1 MFSQSIFKNQ
11 IFRSNRRLWNTTT
24 RPKNVGNPPPPP
36 RLTFTTLF
44 LRSHLRLPPLSLQI
58 RHRSLL
64 SHPPLPSLFRPRS
77 PPLSPP
83 MSSADSNTTN
93 TKTMLMRILVSTKRS
108 NTCTADYDHV
118 DDASS
123 PAEDLPEDVKEGH
136 FVVHT
141 FDHGELKRFIIK
153 LGYLADPSFLKL
165 LKKAE
170 EEFGVRCEGVLAV
183 PCKPNELH
191 LKTGERADG
200 AEPRKI

>member
-93 TKTMLMRILVSTKRS
+93 TKTCLRVSLDATVRLLHCDLEVMGSSCGNSLFAWGARLRALTFPRPRSGGSLVHWVCPRGAHMMHLENHKPHEAFHRS
-108 NTCTADYDHV
+108 LVLVNSANGPLLFCSYYEDY
-118 DDASS
+118 SI
-123 PAEDLPEDVKEGH
+123 DL
-136 FVVHT
+136 T
-141 FDHGELKRFIIK
+141 
-153 LGYLADPSFLKL
+153 GY
-165 LKKAE
+165 
-170 EEFGVRCEGVLAV
+170 G
-183 PCKPNELH
+183 
-191 LKTGERADG
+191 
-200 AEPRKI
+200 